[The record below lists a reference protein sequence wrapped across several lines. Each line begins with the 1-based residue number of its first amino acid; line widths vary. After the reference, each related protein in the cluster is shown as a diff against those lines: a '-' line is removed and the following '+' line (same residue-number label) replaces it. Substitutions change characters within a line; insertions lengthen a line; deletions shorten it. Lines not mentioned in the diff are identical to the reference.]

1 MLSLDLHADTRRIAD
16 ALAAV
21 SRGDTITLAAIT
33 NAIGRDIHRCR
44 HLLYSAFRLVE
55 RENGAVFATERG
67 QGYRRLKPEEI
78 ITIGQT
84 ARARIRGT
92 ARRGARSIAAGVS
105 GANDIAAPVQR
116 AILAEQTALGL
127 LEHMARDKN
136 LPTVPET
143 ENRPL
148 PVAVAAKEFLRAI
161 GGT

>member
-1 MLSLDLHADTRRIAD
+1 MEFGRAVDRCDIGRVGMDFIAALARHRHARDGGWRHRQVHRRHAHERQRRI
-16 ALAAV
+16 
-21 SRGDTITLAAIT
+21 
-33 NAIGRDIHRCR
+33 
-44 HLLYSAFRLVE
+44 
-55 RENGAVFATERG
+55 ATERG

-148 PVAVAAKEFLRAI
+148 PVAVAAKEFLRSI